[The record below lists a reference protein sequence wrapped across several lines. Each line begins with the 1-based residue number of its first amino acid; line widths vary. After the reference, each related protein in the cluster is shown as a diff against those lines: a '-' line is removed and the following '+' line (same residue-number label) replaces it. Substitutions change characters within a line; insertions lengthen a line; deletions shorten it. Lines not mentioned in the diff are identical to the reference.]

1 MFNGNWCWIYCGICA
16 CNKWKF
22 TRSLLGT
29 NSFGQNILWAHILD
43 SLALYSPLIS
53 IMDNG
58 QRVSKM
64 CTLQNSNIQEN
75 YIQAKREGVK
85 NVPPPSLRKDINF
98 IHPKTRARFT
108 DFCCCGNKFTDGCRK
123 HLFDTIPNNLPA
135 IKKTFHQGCTGQGIL
150 LTCWAKSCGA
160 GQGKC
165 THRADNF
172 RLLWGRAPCF
182 FLLCGAEWASI
193 YLLQGNQH
201 LQYSCCLSLTSEYFY
216 TYSFQLYFA
225 I

>member
-1 MFNGNWCWIYCGICA
+1 MAREYQRCAHKRHFKIATFKRIIYRQKG
-16 CNKWKF
+16 K
-22 TRSLLGT
+22 
-29 NSFGQNILWAHILD
+29 
-43 SLALYSPLIS
+43 
-53 IMDNG
+53 
-58 QRVSKM
+58 VSK
-64 CTLQNSNIQEN
+64 T
-75 YIQAKREGVK
+75 YP
-85 NVPPPSLRKDINF
+85 PPPSLRKDINF
-98 IHPKTRARFT
+98 VHPKTRARFT

-182 FLLCGAEWASI
+182 FFAVWG
-193 YLLQGNQH
+193 GMGQH
-201 LQYSCCLSLTSEYFY
+201 LSTTGQPTS
-216 TYSFQLYFA
+216 T